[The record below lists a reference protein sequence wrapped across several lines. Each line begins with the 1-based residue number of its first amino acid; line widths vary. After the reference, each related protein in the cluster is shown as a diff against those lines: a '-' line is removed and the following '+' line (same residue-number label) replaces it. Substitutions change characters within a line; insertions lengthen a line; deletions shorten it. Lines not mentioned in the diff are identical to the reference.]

1 MQSED
6 LRLITRERDELQS
19 MLDRFEKHMIEIQ
32 SNVKLLTAERDRL
45 NMLYE
50 QVRRSLYLALKYPIQ
65 T

>member
-1 MQSED
+1 MLITLQSED

-45 NMLYE
+45 SILYE
-50 QVRRSLYLALKYPIQ
+50 QVRRDSLSLALK
-65 T
+65 